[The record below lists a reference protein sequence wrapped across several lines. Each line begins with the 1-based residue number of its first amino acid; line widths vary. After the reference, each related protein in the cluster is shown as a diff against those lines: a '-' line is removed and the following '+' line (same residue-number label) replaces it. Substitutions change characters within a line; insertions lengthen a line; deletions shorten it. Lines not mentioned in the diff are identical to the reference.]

1 MSIGTLG
8 PKIPSK
14 TKLFFSGTQM
24 QIEEAQRLIQEK
36 AGVAPPPPSNQTN
49 PSMHQYGDVSAIS
62 NLFSLVQLLRDL
74 QHHWVLP
81 EHR

>member
-1 MSIGTLG
+1 
-8 PKIPSK
+8 
-14 TKLFFSGTQM
+14 M